1 MNDWPLGAQKY
12 FVFSAF
18 ALGVALIAA
27 PSSAQAPVPMPEATT
42 TEAPP
47 EAPIVQAIF
56 SVRALIVA
64 GQFQQALLEVERI
77 LQRSPEDDDWR
88 VQHARLLYWL
98 GRHEEAEAET
108 RLLHQRRPTDIEL
121 TDLLAQILLAR
132 GNLRASVELYQALQT
147 AGDMRPEVSQR
158 IVDLLLELED
168 AAGVERALEIGGNLD
183 EEQRLKYEKLR
194 HPWLS
199 NLILSSN
206 LHEAHLWPR
215 VEADL
220 GKRLSKSATI
230 LVGAFYER
238 RYTDTKTLQAFA
250 PKVEGYFKIGHLD
263 LMGHLNISP
272 SLSFLPLVDARADA
286 MYGINNT
293 VSAGIYLRGARYAS
307 ANAASTTSLTFAP
320 NAQFFR
326 GRWIIQPGYMAI
338 VNLPGSLLNSL
349 FFKFR
354 FQYTAHTTFLLWTF
368 IGQDPTAVERFGTA
382 DLAQSAGVSG
392 LLGVDHWLTPRYG
405 VRFSISRVQPFS
417 DNTAPFTEVTLGLR
431 GRF

>member
-1 MNDWPLGAQKY
+1 MNYRQLRSQKY
-12 FVFSAF
+12 IVFYALMLLAAASPSPAF
-18 ALGVALIAA
+18 
-27 PSSAQAPVPMPEATT
+27 AQAPVALADQATS
-42 TEAPP
+42 EAPA
-47 EAPIVQAIF
+47 EAPIVEAIV

-77 LQRSPEDDDWR
+77 LQRSPDDDDWR

-98 GRHEEAEAET
+98 GRHEQAEAET
-108 RLLHQRRPTDIEL
+108 RLLRQRRPTDMEV

-132 GNLRASVELYQALQT
+132 GNLRASVEFYQALQT
-147 AGDMRPEVSQR
+147 GGDMRPEVSQR

-168 AAGVERALEIGGNLD
+168 AAGVEHALAIGGNLD
-183 EEQRLKYEKLR
+183 DEQTLKYEKLR

-206 LHEAHLWPR
+206 LHDLHLWPR
-215 VEADL
+215 VDVDL
-220 GKRLSKSATI
+220 GKRVSKSATI
-230 LVGAFYER
+230 LAGVFYER

-250 PKVEGYFKIGHLD
+250 PKVEGYFSLGHLD
-263 LMGHLNISP
+263 LMAHLNVSP

-286 MYGINNT
+286 MFGINNT
-293 VSAGIYLRGARYAS
+293 VSAGIYLRGARYTP
-307 ANAASTTSLTFAP
+307 ANVTSTTSLTFAP

-338 VNLPGSLLNSL
+338 VNLPGSVLHSI

-354 FQYTAHTTFLLWTF
+354 FQYTAHTAFLLWTF
-368 IGQDPTAVERFGTA
+368 LGQDPTAVERFGT
-382 DLAQSAGVSG
+382 DNLAQSTGISA

-405 VRFSISRVQPFS
+405 VRFSFSRVQPFS
-417 DNTAPFTEVTLGLR
+417 DSTSAFTEVTLGVR